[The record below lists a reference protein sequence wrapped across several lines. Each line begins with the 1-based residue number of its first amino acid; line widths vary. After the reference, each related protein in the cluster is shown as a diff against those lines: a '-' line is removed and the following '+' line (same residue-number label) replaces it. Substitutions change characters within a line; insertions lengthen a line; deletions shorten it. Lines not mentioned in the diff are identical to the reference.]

1 MTVLARRE
9 GLTSAE
15 LARNSFVTAQ
25 TMNDLVTSLE
35 RRELISRAPSP
46 AHRRRLLISLT
57 ATGRAFLAE
66 HAARVADIEARM
78 VSRLSDDE
86 QASLHDVLNRCRA
99 ALATHPAQ

>member
-1 MTVLARRE
+1 
-9 GLTSAE
+9 
-15 LARNSFVTAQ
+15 
-25 TMNDLVTSLE
+25 MNDLVTSLE
-35 RRELISRAPSP
+35 RRELISRAPNP

-57 ATGRAFLAE
+57 TTGRAFLAE